1 MQSKQVDSERLHTY
15 KITSN
20 PTNATRKPHTSLDN
34 IQLFSNLKTR
44 NSYLI
49 NIELLIN
56 DRFLRLYAIK
66 IKFSR
71 QINTHLSPFSRTMM

>member
-1 MQSKQVDSERLHTY
+1 MQSKQVDSEQLRARLHT

-20 PTNATRKPHTSLDN
+20 QPTPHANHMHRLIII

-49 NIELLIN
+49 N
-56 DRFLRLYAIK
+56 
-66 IKFSR
+66 
-71 QINTHLSPFSRTMM
+71 